1 MAHSIDHSV
10 LTIAALSP
18 SAAEPTHQSAADAAS
33 QVCSPP
39 SAHSPLWMVTTEPLL
54 NQFVADLQRLRQAIV
69 EQPSIHRELCFSRA
83 GLDAV
88 RAAFASMIRHGE
100 EQVHRLAQLL
110 CATWLTSF
118 QVQSV
123 VIGEVETTSERF
135 TLSQLIAPSE
145 VYTAT
150 DLDLGN
156 RQLKKLQF
164 RTADGWSRAVLV
176 ANTVDYQPL
185 TPNRYAIHRISTRIK
200 AEEEIW
206 NKVVDEIFDLDAL
219 VRRDKKLRHLSRYVK
234 DIFGIKIVVG
244 SMADAYHVHKAL
256 GELIWSDEQLLA
268 RQIEPGDTT
277 RRLSLVE
284 VKDYLGAGQRK
295 RSGWQA
301 LKSVVQWSGKT
312 IEIQIQPLHNFLHE
326 REVLTRESHISFKAH
341 REQVRDQVAAQ
352 MPLFRFYRDLLVWV
366 FRTPSAP
373 PPIHEGIT
381 VRLVP

>member
-1 MAHSIDHSV
+1 MAHNADRSV
-10 LTIAALSP
+10 ITITTLPRQTETAAG
-18 SAAEPTHQSAADAAS
+18 ADAAS
-33 QVCSPP
+33 LESVLLTT
-39 SAHSPLWMVTTEPLL
+39 HSPLWMVTTEPLL
-54 NQFVADLQRLRQAIV
+54 NEFVSQLQHLRRAID
-69 EQPSIHRELCFSRA
+69 EQPAIEHELCFSQA

-123 VIGEVETTSERF
+123 VIGEIETTSERF
-135 TLSQLIAPSE
+135 TLAQTIAPAD
-145 VYTAT
+145 VYTST

-156 RQLKKLQF
+156 RQISKLQF
-164 RTADGWSRAVLV
+164 RSEDGWSRALLV
-176 ANTVDYQPL
+176 ANTVDYQP
-185 TPNRYAIHRISTRIK
+185 TEPNRYAIHRISTRIK

-206 NKVVDEIFDLDAL
+206 NKVVDEIFDLDTL

-234 DIFGIKIVVG
+234 DIFGVKIVVG
-244 SMADAYHVHKAL
+244 SVADAYRVQQAL
-256 GELIWSDEQLLA
+256 RELHWSDAQLLA
-268 RQIEPGDTT
+268 QQIEPGDGTN
-277 RRLSLVE
+277 RLRMVE
-284 VKDYLGAGQRK
+284 VKDYLGAGQHK

-301 LKSVVQWSGKT
+301 IKSVVQWSGKT
-312 IEIQIQPLHNFLHE
+312 IEIQIQPLYNFLHE
-326 REVLTRESHISFKAH
+326 REILTRESHTSFKAH

-352 MPLFRFYRDLLVWV
+352 VPLFRFYRDLLVWV

-373 PPIHEGIT
+373 PPLHEGVR